1 MVSTRRISVCQ
12 YSHLVDNE
20 KCLKANKPKLVLTGN
35 VSLIAL
41 FLSLYNLKVI
51 FFFQKMMNENEQ
63 IKECQRKNSFYTF
76 IYEAFLH

>member
-51 FFFQKMMNENEQ
+51 FFFHENEQ

-76 IYEAFLH
+76 IYETFLH